1 MGINLTK
8 SQSKTLSERT
18 NQWKTCEVWYDFC
31 WKKKENVGGE
41 NSSEIKHLPHKSNSE
56 FGSPDTYLDS
66 LPAYLA
72 LEGGAGI
79 PRY

>member
-1 MGINLTK
+1 MKEQI
-8 SQSKTLSERT
+8 SEKRV
-18 NQWKTCEVWYDFC
+18 KFDMIFAE
-31 WKKKENVGGE
+31 KKKENVGGE